1 MSFNK
6 KDQELIRTIILDHYE
21 SPQYHI
27 NDNSANMLKNYVNCN
42 VSSPSCIDNLTAYIF
57 VKDNKIKDI
66 KFSGVGCAIST
77 SSTDIMC
84 NLLINKSITQAKNII
99 DNYLK
104 MIDNKPYDE
113 KMLGELF
120 CFANVNK
127 QANRINCAKVGIKA
141 IKNALDKYETK
152 KTK

>member
-84 NLLINKSITQAKNII
+84 NLLI
-99 DNYLK
+99 
-104 MIDNKPYDE
+104 
-113 KMLGELF
+113 
-120 CFANVNK
+120 
-127 QANRINCAKVGIKA
+127 INQ
-141 IKNALDKYETK
+141 
-152 KTK
+152 